1 MFTNELWDFAQ
12 SDKFTDLMMR
22 PDMVTRAKAP
32 TGWEHFGAES
42 FNRQDEQQ
50 LLEFGSSMTGNPEWF
65 AEMKKTRESQDFV
78 FELDDGVRLRCK
90 IALCGNGR
98 FYTVNLRK
106 IPNSILELENTGL
119 PASVTRLLNQGRG
132 LIIVTGPTGA
142 GKTTTL
148 AAMVDYLNR
157 NQSQH
162 IVTLERPIEY
172 IHTNMKSIIT
182 QRDVPNDVV
191 TFADG
196 LRDALRQSIN
206 TIMIGEVMDR
216 ATVDTMLMAA
226 ESGHLVLATMHTASA
241 EDTIMR
247 LASFYGGD
255 EVKQKLAVVS
265 SVLNGVIGQVLLPS
279 LNGKEWKLGYELMLN
294 NNVIANAIYNSD
306 LKALNSHVQ
315 RESQNPENGMCLLND
330 CLAKQVREKQVPSEA
345 AVRASYDPNGLM
357 KMLSRPAQ
365 KVA

>member
-1 MFTNELWDFAQ
+1 MFDQLLNFAG
-12 SDKFTDLMMR
+12 SAKHTDLMLR
-22 PDMVTRAKAP
+22 PDMITKAKSP
-32 TGWEHFGAES
+32 SGWEDFGEKA
-42 FNRQDEQQ
+42 FNKQSEADLIQ
-50 LLEFGSSMTGNPEWF
+50 FGSAMVGNPEWF

-98 FYTVNLRK
+98 SYTVNMRK
-106 IPNSILELENTGL
+106 IPNSLLALEKTGL
-119 PASVTRLLNQGRG
+119 PSGVTRLLNQGRG

-172 IHTNMKSIIT
+172 IHTNVKSIVT
-182 QRDVPNDVV
+182 QRDVPNDVP

-216 ATVDTMLMAA
+216 TTVDTMLMAA

-255 EVKQKLAVVS
+255 EVKQKLAVIS

-279 LNGKEWKLGYELMLN
+279 LDGKEWRLGYEMMIN
-294 NNVIANAIYNSD
+294 NNVIANAIYGMD
-306 LKALNSHVQ
+306 LKALNLHVQ
-315 RESQNPENGMCLLND
+315 RASQNTGEEMCLLND
-330 CLAKQVREKQVPSEA
+330 CLAKLVRDKQIPAEA

-357 KMLSRPAQ
+357 KMFTRHSIQNA
-365 KVA
+365 